1 MADNNPD
8 TNPND
13 RVTRSGHAP
22 NIFISNAGFYTDI
35 NNNIIGPSAS
45 TYNQVTSDETHEPPD
60 TKSIPSCTSESACN
74 AFISENVHTPS
85 SSNDGLRPSDAVSV
99 SESSHGETEANM
111 GAGEDKQ
118 ILGENQKKTLSSNA
132 SLKEHNTEYGTKQCY
147 FNIEKLVVS
156 NIQTRSATVSWNLN
170 TTEKYDIN
178 SPMSFEL
185 ALSSSGKNGI
195 YKNIYTGDGVTVLL
209 RDLQPCMVYFLRVT
223 TIRDEEHRSVS
234 EVVRFTT
241 PGCEPDPPLAPT
253 LISRTKNTLNLQWK
267 GPNDNGSK
275 ISSFLLEW
283 DEGKGEDFKSCYTG
297 SLKQLQ
303 LFKLSP
309 STKYSFRLA
318 AKNHFGCSNFSETA
332 VFYTSG
338 NTPPAP
344 LPPKLKEAGVNSL
357 SLEWRAPTNPNPND
371 TLTYVL
377 EMEETKPRLGFTPKY
392 NGEDLSCTVRNL
404 QRNTTYKFRIFACNL
419 EGRSKPSGEVKY
431 TTRPARPGCPTKPYV
446 VGTIHARQVTIGWD
460 LPKDNG
466 GMNISSYS
474 LEVCE
479 NSDGANLWKIIY
491 NGTLLEFLYAD
502 LQPDTTYKLRVFC
515 TSPAGQSRPSDEL
528 TIQTPALPPNSGCS
542 QPLHGKAKGKDTN
555 LPDNRAVNVKPEA
568 LVRGKKAKGPHHDR
582 KECPSSKK
590 KCAAV
595 NIVGV
600 GMSGG
605 TAKVTTPGT
614 VPAMVPG
621 LQEVEN
627 KVPAK
632 LSSTCIAIQWEE
644 PDCHGSQ
651 ITGYNIEYGDKKMV
665 TVKRI
670 TEYVLKNLQPN
681 TTYRIRI
688 QAINHYGLSPFS
700 PSIRCKTKPLP
711 PEPPQLNCVVY
722 GHQSLRLKWG
732 TISSKKTLANFINYN
747 LLMEDRSG
755 RFSVIYRGPDVT
767 HKVQKLSEYTEYKF
781 KIQACNEAGEGPES
795 DIYTFTTTKSP
806 PTALKA
812 PKVHPLNNNC
822 CEIKWES
829 LEPVEG
835 DSIVYCL
842 QVNTGKKINQIYKG
856 PNTSFSFSNYHAN
869 SRYRFKVCAG
879 RRYETSNGLQELW
892 GPYSPSALFSTY
904 KHHSGHGKGSGGRGK
919 SNHHENGAKYVI
931 GFTLIAVLCA
941 VAIQYILFI

>member
-1 MADNNPD
+1 MADNNAD
-8 TNPND
+8 TNPTD
-13 RVTRSGHAP
+13 RITSSSAHAT
-22 NIFISNAGFYTDI
+22 IISTSNAGFYTDI
-35 NNNIIGPSAS
+35 NNSIIGPSIS
-45 TYNQVTSDETHEPPD
+45 TCNQVTSDETQEPPN
-60 TKSIPSCTSESACN
+60 TKSISSCTSENACN
-74 AFISENVHTPS
+74 TFIST
-85 SSNDGLRPSDAVSV
+85 NDGLRPSDVGST
-99 SESSHGETEANM
+99 SENNHGETEANM
-111 GAGEDKQ
+111 GAGDNKQ
-118 ILGENQKKTLSSNA
+118 ILGENQKKSQSSNA
-132 SLKEHNTEYGTKQCY
+132 SLKEHNTENGTQPCCFAIGKP
-147 FNIEKLVVS
+147 VVS
-156 NIQTRSATVSWNLN
+156 NIQTRSATVSWTLKSN
-170 TTEKYDIN
+170 EKYDIN
-178 SPMSFEL
+178 SMSFEL
-185 ALSSSGKNGI
+185 ALYTSDENGI
-195 YKNIYTGDGVTVLL
+195 YENIYTGDGVSVALQ
-209 RDLQPCMVYFLRVT
+209 DLQPSMVYFLRVT
-223 TIRDEEHRSVS
+223 TMRGAEHRSVS
-234 EVVRFTT
+234 EVVSFTT

-253 LISRTKNTLNLQWK
+253 LISRTKNSLSLQWK
-267 GPNDNGSK
+267 GSNENGSK

-283 DEGKGEDFKSCYTG
+283 DEGKGEDFKSCYSG
-297 SLKQLQ
+297 RLKQHT
-303 LFKLSP
+303 LFKLNP

-318 AKNHFGCSNFSETA
+318 AKNDFGCSNFSETA

-338 NTPPAP
+338 KAPTAP
-344 LPPKLKEAGVNSL
+344 LPPKLKEAGIYSL
-357 SLEWRAPTNPNPND
+357 SLEWCAPTNPNPND

-377 EMEETKPRLGFTPKY
+377 EMEEENFGIGFKPAY
-392 NGEDLSCTVRNL
+392 DGEDLTCTVRNL

-419 EGRSKPSGEVKY
+419 DGRSKPSGEVKY
-431 TTRPARPGCPTKPYV
+431 TTLPARPGCPKKPYV
-446 VGTIHARQVTIGWD
+446 VGMIHAHQVTIGWD

-491 NGTLLEFLYAD
+491 NGTQQEFLYND
-502 LQPDTTYKLRVFC
+502 LQAATTYKLRVFC
-515 TSPAGQSRPSDEL
+515 TSPAGQSRHSDVL
-528 TIQTPALPPNSGCS
+528 TIQTPTLPPESCRS
-542 QPLHGKAKGKDTN
+542 QPLRGKTKGKDAN
-555 LPDNRAVNVKPEA
+555 LPDNHSVNGKPEA
-568 LVRGKKAKGPHHDR
+568 HVRGKKAKGPHQDR
-582 KECPSSKK
+582 KVHPSSEK

-595 NIVGV
+595 DTVGV
-600 GMSGG
+600 GMFGG
-605 TAKVTTPGT
+605 TAKVTSPGT
-614 VPAMVPG
+614 IPGRVPV

-627 KVPAK
+627 RVPAK
-632 LSSTCIAIQWEE
+632 LSSTCIAIRWEE
-644 PDCHGSQ
+644 PDCHGSP
-651 ITGYNIEYGDKKMV
+651 ITGYNIEYEDKKIV

-670 TEYVLKNLQPN
+670 TEYVLKDLQPN

-732 TISSKKTLANFINYN
+732 TVSSKKKLDYFINYN

-829 LEPVEG
+829 LEPIEG
-835 DSIVYCL
+835 DPIIYCL
-842 QVNTGKKINQIYKG
+842 QVNTGKKANQIYKG

-904 KHHSGHGKGSGGRGK
+904 KHHSGHGKGSGGKGK
-919 SNHHENGAKYVI
+919 GKHNGKVRKYRI
-931 GFTLIAVLCA
+931 GFALIAILCA
-941 VAIQYILFI
+941 VAIQYFLFK